1 MSAVADPVPLTSS
14 LDGLMRSLRGTDR
27 HQVGGVFG
35 RWDDAVGEAIA
46 AHVRPVRL
54 EGRHLLLEADSPTWA
69 TQVRLLVDTIVERL
83 RDEAGV
89 DVERVDV
96 RVARSR
102 R

>member
-1 MSAVADPVPLTSS
+1 MADPVPLTSS

-27 HQVGGVFG
+27 IQVGGVFG
-35 RWDDAVGEAIA
+35 RWDDAVGPQIA

-54 EGRHLLLEADSPTWA
+54 DGDHLLLEADSPTWA
-69 TQVRLLVDTIVERL
+69 TQVRLLADTIVERL
-83 RDEAGV
+83 REEAGAH
-89 DVERVDV
+89 VERVDV